1 MSKEN
6 KFEVSKF
13 EQLETSNGEI
23 LQGGFSTSGTG
34 TGIPSWLLIL
44 LLGDILVNGYCPEV
58 NNCSGGN
65 CAQGCSGGS

>member
-23 LQGGFSTSGTG
+23 LQGGFSSSEMGA
-34 TGIPSWLLIL
+34 GIWDWLK
-44 LLGDILVNGYCPEV
+44 GLVTAEVNAYCPET
-58 NNCSGGN
+58 NNCNGGN
-65 CAQGCSGGS
+65 CTSGCGGTK

>member
-23 LQGGFSTSGTG
+23 LQGGFSTSEMGAG
-34 TGIPSWLLIL
+34 FWDWVKG
-44 LLGDILVNGYCPEV
+44 LVTVDANGYCPV
-58 NNCSGGN
+58 TNNCNGGN
-65 CAQGCSGGS
+65 CASGCGVAS